1 MSARIDTTRTL
12 SDDSIEYIINNFESV
27 NLEDAFI
34 SGNFE
39 DANDLFQAI
48 EIIETATLIKPEA
61 NPLEA
66 HVIEWI
72 NEQAEGYTSDTPHKE
87 AVKDLMHGGC
97 KSGIVGHLIYYTQT
111 NSFVD
116 EYEDEI
122 SAIIDDLKDNCGEVD
137 FLFKDGANLKNIK
150 NIMAWCAF
158 EETARN
164 LMIECGYEDEF

>member
-61 NPLEA
+61 NPTRSARDRMDQRASRRL
-66 HVIEWI
+66 H
-72 NEQAEGYTSDTPHKE
+72 QRHT
-87 AVKDLMHGGC
+87 
-97 KSGIVGHLIYYTQT
+97 TQR
-111 NSFVD
+111 S
-116 EYEDEI
+116 
-122 SAIIDDLKDNCGEVD
+122 C
-137 FLFKDGANLKNIK
+137 
-150 NIMAWCAF
+150 
-158 EETARN
+158 
-164 LMIECGYEDEF
+164 